1 MQVGG
6 PVRHFDCVNLEEV
19 TSLILP
25 ADAVIR
31 HQGAGRL

>member
-31 HQGAGRL
+31 LQGAGRL